1 MRSSARRLVCIF
13 FKSLSKWRLPCALL
27 RDDSGLDRSVFAEK
41 QTRLRSSPASVS
53 DLLLWIFVGFFMTL
67 FFNSCN
73 AQQQISLY
81 TMLTLYSTKRS
92 QSSSSE
98 PNISISIACHKH
110 CMESRDMPHHDIDID
125 TTTVF
130 CPVEDVHNYLLHKQ
144 TLHEFHQSGTS
155 NSRHKSTEFHHYT
168 DN

>member
-1 MRSSARRLVCIF
+1 
-13 FKSLSKWRLPCALL
+13 
-27 RDDSGLDRSVFAEK
+27 
-41 QTRLRSSPASVS
+41 
-53 DLLLWIFVGFFMTL
+53 
-67 FFNSCN
+67 
-73 AQQQISLY
+73 
-81 TMLTLYSTKRS
+81 
-92 QSSSSE
+92 
-98 PNISISIACHKH
+98 
-110 CMESRDMPHHDIDID
+110 MESRDMPHHDIDID

>member
-1 MRSSARRLVCIF
+1 
-13 FKSLSKWRLPCALL
+13 
-27 RDDSGLDRSVFAEK
+27 
-41 QTRLRSSPASVS
+41 
-53 DLLLWIFVGFFMTL
+53 
-67 FFNSCN
+67 
-73 AQQQISLY
+73 
-81 TMLTLYSTKRS
+81 
-92 QSSSSE
+92 
-98 PNISISIACHKH
+98 
-110 CMESRDMPHHDIDID
+110 MPHHDIDID